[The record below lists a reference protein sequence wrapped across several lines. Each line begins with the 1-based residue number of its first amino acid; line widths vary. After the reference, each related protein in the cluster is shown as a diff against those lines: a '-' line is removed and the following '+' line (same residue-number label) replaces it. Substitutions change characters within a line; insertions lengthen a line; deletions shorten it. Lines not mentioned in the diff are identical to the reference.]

1 MTGGGCGGA
10 PMTASFA
17 AQMNAK
23 PNVMTFVSITIVMMG
38 ALMFGIDQANFGL
51 VHGKQ
56 SFSEYWCPK
65 FHFKEADLSDPT
77 YDPTFCSKIGGL
89 QKQPSAWV
97 LFNTLGLTAVPA
109 GMGLGCLTLAP
120 VAARRWGRRP
130 TISLGGLACF
140 VGCVITSYLSVNVP
154 VYLVGRV
161 MTGFGCG
168 IACYCLPMYQSEVAT
183 IGIRGLMGSL
193 FQFMVALGGLV
204 ATMLLSVIQDWQ
216 QGFMLPGY
224 AGLLVGVAVWMCPES
239 PRYVINRF
247 GKEAGR
253 PVLQRVRNGDIEI
266 ELEFIDSNLQ
276 EEKRTGT
283 VAFSELFTKP
293 GLRLRVFTA
302 CYLQAAQQFTGINAF
317 LGYETDI
324 FVGAGVHTDDV
335 DKIPFGPAFLLNI
348 TMLLGC
354 ILGLILVDSPVGG
367 RRRQLNAASALMG
380 PPLIL
385 AAVSGWLGWQPWV
398 ALVSLFVF
406 GFGFQLAWGIVPWFY
421 PAELFTMQEREMAL
435 SLSTFTGFAMNLAVT
450 FIAPALLQMSPNGTF
465 FVFGLLNVTNVIF
478 VLACVKETK
487 GVPLEDIPALF
498 GGVDAKDSKT
508 IPFSQ
513 A

>member
-1 MTGGGCGGA
+1 MTGGGCGGV
-10 PMTASFA
+10 PVTASFA

-23 PNVMTFVSITIVMMG
+23 PNIMTFVSITIVMMG
-38 ALMFGIDQANFGL
+38 ALMFGMDQANFGL

-65 FHFKEADLSDPT
+65 FDFKEANDPSN
-77 YDPTFCSKIGGL
+77 PAFCSNIGVMEE
-89 QKQPSAWV
+89 KEQPSAWV
-97 LFNTLGLTAVPA
+97 LFNTLGSIGVPA
-109 GMGLGCLTLAP
+109 GMALGCLTLGP
-120 VAARRWGRRP
+120 VSARRWGRRP
-130 TISLGGLACF
+130 TVSLGGLACF
-140 VGCVITSYLSVNVP
+140 LGCVITSYLSANVP
-154 VYLVGRV
+154 VYLMGRV
-161 MTGFGCG
+161 LTGFGCG

-193 FQFMVALGGLV
+193 FQFMVCLGVLV
-204 ATMLLSVIQDWQ
+204 ATILLSVIEDWQ

-224 AGLLVGVAVWMCPES
+224 AGLLVGLAVWMCPES
-239 PRYVINRF
+239 PRYVIDRF

-276 EEKRTGT
+276 EEKQTGT
-283 VAFSELFTKP
+283 VAFRELFTKP
-293 GLRLRVFTA
+293 GLRSRVFTA
-302 CYLQAAQQFTGINAF
+302 CYLQAAQQFTGVNAF
-317 LGYETDI
+317 LLYQTEI
-324 FVGAGVHTDDV
+324 FVAAGVNKDDI
-335 DKIPFGPAFLLNI
+335 DRIGGPAVLFAALQLV
-348 TMLLGC
+348 GSVV
-354 ILGLILVDSPVGG
+354 GLILVDSPIGG
-367 RRRQLNAASALMG
+367 RRKQLNAASALMG

-385 AAVSGWLGWQPWV
+385 AAVAGWLGWQPWV
-398 ALVSLFVF
+398 AVVLLFVF
-406 GFGFQLAWGIVPWFY
+406 GFGFQTAWGIVPWFY

-435 SLSTFTGFAMNLAVT
+435 SLSTFTGFAMNMLVGS
-450 FIAPALLQMSPNGTF
+450 IAPILLQMSPNGTF
-465 FVFGLLNVTNVIF
+465 FIFGLLNVTNVIF

-498 GGVDAKDSKT
+498 GVVDAKDSKT